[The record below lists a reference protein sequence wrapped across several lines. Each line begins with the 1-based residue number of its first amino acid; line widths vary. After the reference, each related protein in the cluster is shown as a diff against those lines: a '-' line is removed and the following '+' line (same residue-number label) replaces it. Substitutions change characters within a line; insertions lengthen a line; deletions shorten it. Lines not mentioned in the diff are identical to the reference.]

1 MVRGHILT
9 MAVAKAMAMLLNLRT
24 SREPVELGMG
34 LGEVQLRAMEALLRL
49 VSMDRRM
56 GSRGISTRPV
66 AQRKESHYKFKTLG
80 CQQGAQQLHRTQV

>member
-49 VSMDRRM
+49 VSMDRRREWRR
-56 GSRGISTRPV
+56 GRRSTTSSRP
-66 AQRKESHYKFKTLG
+66 LG
-80 CQQGAQQLHRTQV
+80 ASRALNSCTGLRSS